1 MNIRPICTE
10 TDVDSI
16 AAIYNHY
23 VLNTVITFDEEP
35 YSRQSMTD
43 KIENILSKRLP
54 WLVLEVDGS
63 IVGYAYAGTWR
74 DRSAFRYT
82 VETTVYL
89 LPEQQGKGLGKRLY
103 QSLLSHL
110 KELDIKVA
118 IGAVTLPNEPSE
130 RLHLA
135 LGMNKVAHFKDVGF
149 KFKQWLDVG
158 FYQITFQK
166 D

>member
-1 MNIRPICTE
+1 
-10 TDVDSI
+10 
-16 AAIYNHY
+16 
-23 VLNTVITFDEEP
+23 
-35 YSRQSMTD
+35 
-43 KIENILSKRLP
+43 LP

-82 VETTVYL
+82 AETTVYL
-89 LPEQQGKGLGKRLY
+89 KPEQQGKGLGKQLY
-103 QSLLSHL
+103 QSLLTHL
-110 KELDIKVA
+110 KDLGIKVA

-135 LGMNKVAHFKDVGF
+135 LGMNKVAHFSDVGF
-149 KFKQWLDVG
+149 KFEQWLDVG